1 MRADTRLGQP
11 AGPGCS
17 ARLGCGGD
25 MLCLHWD
32 SRDNRSWCPVTTCWP
47 PRLGGTSMG
56 GPTCPPPGVCTAG
69 DIQCGSWQPADAG
82 RRLGMARPAGLRGGD
97 VPLPPRTW
105 PVDPLAPRGWAFP
118 AHPSALSQP
127 QRLEDTVPP
136 CGPPQP
142 SAGLPARP
150 GHLKP
155 GVPPCSRAWL
165 PGPQVPLR
173 AGGRLG
179 GGGPSLW
186 VPVLNKR
193 GTRGKWVRTTR
204 PEC

>member
-1 MRADTRLGQP
+1 
-11 AGPGCS
+11 
-17 ARLGCGGD
+17 
-25 MLCLHWD
+25 
-32 SRDNRSWCPVTTCWP
+32 
-47 PRLGGTSMG
+47 MG
-56 GPTCPPPGVCTAG
+56 GPTCPPPGVCAAG
-69 DIQCGSWQPADAG
+69 DIQCGSWQPADPG

-142 SAGLPARP
+142 SAGLPAPP

-179 GGGPSLW
+179 GGWPLALGPCAEQERDTRQVGQNDSARMLRTLSRHQ
-186 VPVLNKR
+186 VPGNGSWQKSMSST
-193 GTRGKWVRTTR
+193 GGK
-204 PEC
+204 